1 MRDLFQHIRRLVQF
15 RSIWLFFFLFKAI
28 MSALLVI
35 PFFLTTN
42 GILSSS
48 LFSKGLISD
57 WDMSVIIEL
66 FFGRGDVIPVYL
78 ISILI
83 GAIIYMVIMQFLN
96 GGLYYLIVSGETA
109 PVKWEIFFAECSVN
123 FIVNIKISLLM
134 LFIYMALLPAGVIFV
149 NVLGLAGGNLVG
161 KSVIAMMFFKLGIL
175 AVILLAAS
183 FFSDSIRATASASPE
198 KSFGEI
204 VKIGARYFRP
214 RLLKLLGIF
223 VLTFLPFLLVWGTVE
238 WLAVQSVEI
247 MTGMIGIIL
256 EFLLFQICS
265 FTRTGQK
272 LWYLLF
278 FGRDF
283 NSQNPGRFLPKQ
295 ANLPFGN

>member
-1 MRDLFQHIRRLVQF
+1 MREMFRHIRRLVQF
-15 RSIWLFFFLFKAI
+15 KSLWLFFFFLKAI
-28 MSALLVI
+28 MSVLLVI

-66 FFGRGDVIPVYL
+66 FSGRGEIIPVYL

-83 GAIIYMVIMQFLN
+83 AAVIYMVIMQFLN

-109 PVKWEIFFAECSVN
+109 PVKWNIFFAECGVN
-123 FIVNIKISLLM
+123 FIMHIKISLMM
-134 LFIYMALLPAGVIFV
+134 LLIYIILLPAGMLFV

-161 KSVIAMMFFKLGIL
+161 KSVLMMMFFKLGVL

-183 FFSDSIRATASASPE
+183 FFSDSIRAASAAYPE
-198 KSFGEI
+198 KSFGEV

-214 RLLKLLGIF
+214 RLLTLLGIF
-223 VLTFLPFLLVWGTVE
+223 VLTFLPFLLVWGAVE
-238 WLAVQSVEI
+238 WLAIQSVEI
-247 MTGMIGIIL
+247 MAGMIGIIV
-256 EFLLFQICS
+256 EFLLFQIS
-265 FTRTGQK
+265 AFTHTGQK
-272 LWYLLF
+272 LWYLF
-278 FGRDF
+278 YFGRDF

-295 ANLPFGN
+295 AELPLSN